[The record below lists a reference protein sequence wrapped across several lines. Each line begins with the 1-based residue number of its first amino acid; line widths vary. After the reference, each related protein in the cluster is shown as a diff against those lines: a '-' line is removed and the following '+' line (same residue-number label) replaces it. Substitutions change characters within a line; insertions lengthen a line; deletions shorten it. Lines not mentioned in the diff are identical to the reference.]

1 MEAYQEAYDATPDQ
15 FAADGYDCVYT
26 YKAAMEQAQSIESA
40 DLIAAM
46 TEITVE
52 GLTGTMTFDASGA
65 PIKDVLIV
73 TIKDGVP
80 QYI

>member
-1 MEAYQEAYDATPDQ
+1 
-15 FAADGYDCVYT
+15 
-26 YKAAMEQAQSIESA
+26 MEQAQSIESA